1 MKLQTLNIALSCLI
15 LSGCT
20 LGPDFEK
27 PFFTFGEKNWIGAQF
42 DEQEKTQSAQ
52 YAIYSEIEE
61 QWWKQLNDPALKEL
75 IAKAINENLDIQ
87 IARKNLERADAL
99 ISQAR
104 SGLFPNVD
112 AQGSMTRQQISEN
125 AGIPTG
131 SGNPRIQNVY
141 DAGLVSNWEIDIF
154 GGTRRE
160 IAAAYARF
168 ENLEEQKRDTLLLV
182 LSEVARNYV
191 ELRGEQQRAR
201 IIQSNIQLQEKTAN
215 LVKRRFDIGDASE
228 FDYSR
233 TLAQLQS
240 TKSQL
245 PNIDG
250 QIDTLIY
257 RLSVLS
263 GQPPETLISE
273 LSKSA
278 PLPVNPE
285 IVKVGLRSDMLR
297 RRPDIRAAE
306 RNLEAEVNDIG
317 ARVADLFPKFTLTGS
332 AGYQSIGADD
342 FISGGSQVWSIGPGI
357 SWPIFNAGRIRAQI
371 DAEEAEAEI
380 AAFEYEKTVLLAL
393 EDAESA
399 LTQYGRELET
409 REQLGQA
416 VQTRS
421 KNSDLATK
429 RYESGLDSLINL
441 IDTERELLNSELDL
455 IRSETDLTLKLVR
468 LYKSLGGGWETF
480 EDDNNKK

>member
-1 MKLQTLNIALSCLI
+1 MRSITLPVALMSLF

-27 PFFTFGEKNWIGAQF
+27 PMFGFGDKSWISE
-42 DEQEKTQSAQ
+42 DEQSVQ
-52 YAIYSEIEE
+52 YAAYSAIEE
-61 QWWKQLNDPALKEL
+61 EWWRQLNDPVLDIL
-75 IAKAINENLDIQ
+75 VAKAIDENLDIQ
-87 IARKNLERADAL
+87 IAQKNLERADAL
-99 ISQAR
+99 ITQTR
-104 SGLFPNVD
+104 SGLFPSVD
-112 AQGSMTRQQISEN
+112 AEGGITRQKLSEN

-131 SGNPRIQNVY
+131 PGNPRIQNAY
-141 DAGLVSNWEIDIF
+141 DVGLVSNWEIDIF

-201 IIQSNIQLQEKTAN
+201 LVENNIALQEKTAN
-215 LVKRRFDIGDASE
+215 LVKRRLDVGDASE

-240 TKSQL
+240 TQSQL
-245 PNIDG
+245 PNING

-257 RLSVLS
+257 RLSVLT
-263 GQPPETLISE
+263 GRPPEALLSE
-273 LSKSA
+273 LSDAA

-285 IVKVGLRSDMLR
+285 IIKVGLRSEMLR

-317 ARVADLFPKFTLTGS
+317 ARVSDLFPKFTLTGS

-342 FISGGSQVWSIGPGI
+342 FISSGSQVWSIGPGI
-357 SWPIFNAGRIRAQI
+357 SWPIFSAGRIRAQI
-371 DAEEAEAEI
+371 NAEEAQAEA
-380 AAFEYEKTVLLAL
+380 AALEYERTVLLAL
-393 EDAESA
+393 EDAEA
-399 LTQYGRELET
+399 AFTQYGQELET
-409 REQLGQA
+409 RALLRKA
-416 VQTRS
+416 VATRA
-421 KNSDLATK
+421 KNVDLANK
-429 RYESGLDSLINL
+429 RYDSGLDSLINL
-441 IDTERELLNSELDL
+441 IDTERELLNSELEV
-455 IRSETDLTLKLVR
+455 IQSETSLILKLVR
-468 LYKSLGGGWETF
+468 LYKSLGGGWKVQDAKE
-480 EDDNNKK
+480 NG